1 MSEGINITRY
11 PIFPSSVYAMY
22 LKDDVSEFFNSIVGS
37 VNFGTY
43 GTDNP
48 HTVSKFTLLDD
59 YPEMKKLFTDV
70 SLQVLSKVAGVEKIK
85 MTTSWLTSI
94 KPNTTPIMHRHSNCW
109 FSGVYY
115 FQDSPYTGLE
125 FKNPIERDIDLVTKG
140 SLLNWR
146 LQPKKN
152 MLIIFPSYLHHK
164 IEKNTF
170 DEVRHSLAF
179 NVMPDGATGDVDSE
193 FIY

>member
-1 MSEGINITRY
+1 MNNVLEVNPV
-11 PIFPSSVYAMY
+11 PIFPSTLYCMN
-22 LKDDVSEFFNSIVGS
+22 LHNDISEFFNSIIDNIDFKTIG
-37 VNFGTY
+37 
-43 GTDNP
+43 DNP
-48 HTVSKFTLLDD
+48 HWVSKYNLLDE
-59 YPEMKKLFTDV
+59 YPEIKKQFTDV

-179 NVMPDGATGDVDSE
+179 NVMPDGIIGEKDST
-193 FIY
+193 FVY